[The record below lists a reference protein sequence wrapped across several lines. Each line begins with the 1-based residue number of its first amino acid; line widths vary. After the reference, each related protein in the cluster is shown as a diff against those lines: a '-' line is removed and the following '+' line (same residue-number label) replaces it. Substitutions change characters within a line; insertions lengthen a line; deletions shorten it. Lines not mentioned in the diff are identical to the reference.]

1 MTMFRFRTAPVRR
14 PATARRAAVSVGCA
28 LTLLCLAQAPTA
40 LGGTTAGDGGQT
52 GQLGTGGDVPSASA
66 LLEQC
71 ATVGEQAERSATFS
85 GEMTT
90 MTGVT
95 RMEMRIDVQ
104 ERLPGETAFHLV
116 TAPGLGV
123 WRGSAQGVMI
133 YKYVKQVTDLSS
145 PALYRAIVHFHWLN
159 AKGRVVRRT
168 AVLTPTCAQPAPPPV
183 SAQPTA
189 PTTPGTASTPGV
201 VSTPPTSRLAAG

>member
-1 MTMFRFRTAPVRR
+1 MKTTLSLRAAHLRR
-14 PATARRAAVSVGCA
+14 PSTARRVAVSAGCA
-28 LTLLCLAQAPTA
+28 LTLMCLAQAPVA

-52 GQLGTGGDVPSASA
+52 GQLGTGGNVPSASA

-71 ATVGEQAERSATFS
+71 VTVGEQVERSATFS
-85 GEMTT
+85 GEMTA
-90 MTGVT
+90 MAGAT
-95 RMEMRIDVQ
+95 RMEMRIDLQ
-104 ERLPGETAFHLV
+104 ERLSGETGFHLV

-123 WRGSAQGVMI
+123 WRASNQGVMI

-145 PALYRAIVHFHWLN
+145 PALYRAIVRFHWLN

-168 AVLTPTCAQPAPPPV
+168 ALLTPTCSQPASPALSTP
-183 SAQPTA
+183 A
-189 PTTPGTASTPGV
+189 TPGTTSTPGT